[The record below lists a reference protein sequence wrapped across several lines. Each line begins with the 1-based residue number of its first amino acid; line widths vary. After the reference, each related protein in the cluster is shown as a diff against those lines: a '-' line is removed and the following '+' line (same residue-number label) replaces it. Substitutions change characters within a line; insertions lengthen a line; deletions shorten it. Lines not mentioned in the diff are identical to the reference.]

1 MITEPEMGEGGFGVN
16 LLLRLYCE
24 SSIVQ
29 TRLDC
34 IFYAKR
40 ITDPNCTSLL
50 VVRTAPKLRSWISF
64 KKARQ
69 ERKREKCFSRQKTA
83 SNQSSLKS
91 PMGLNGLFAF
101 YYDCHGDY
109 KTEKQSIHSGI
120 NQILWKVEFS
130 QNLKSLI
137 CSKAAKKYHSSLYC
151 YAIQFPRPIQ
161 HLYSGG
167 WWNWKAGKE
176 MCIHWNSSNISD
188 SLPFA
193 LIFLGLKPC
202 FWLRWYLRW

>member
-1 MITEPEMGEGGFGVN
+1 
-16 LLLRLYCE
+16 
-24 SSIVQ
+24 
-29 TRLDC
+29 
-34 IFYAKR
+34 
-40 ITDPNCTSLL
+40 
-50 VVRTAPKLRSWISF
+50 
-64 KKARQ
+64 
-69 ERKREKCFSRQKTA
+69 
-83 SNQSSLKS
+83 
-91 PMGLNGLFAF
+91 MGLNGLFAF

-137 CSKAAKKYHSSLYC
+137 CSKAAKKYHCYC

-167 WWNWKAGKE
+167 WWTGRLERRCAFIE
-176 MCIHWNSSNISD
+176 IPQIFQTQPS

-193 LIFLGLKPC
+193 LIFLGLKPSVFDLYGIC
-202 FWLRWYLRW
+202 DGSKLQLPPNNFWLLRWNVDKFCHFCTICSPHTSTTNMCIYD